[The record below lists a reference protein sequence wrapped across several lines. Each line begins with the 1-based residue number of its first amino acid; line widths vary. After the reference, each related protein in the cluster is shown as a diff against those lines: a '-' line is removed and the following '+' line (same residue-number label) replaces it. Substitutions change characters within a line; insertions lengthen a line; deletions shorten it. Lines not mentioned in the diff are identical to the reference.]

1 MLLWH
6 GLAKLRMHTKY
17 TLDMLRTQTTLLGQ
31 ELRRFQSEICPH
43 YKTEETPRE
52 QAARIRAHARR
63 QAQKNANTQVESN
76 ALVPGASVLDAS
88 PGTRKEK
95 TFNLSTYKLHSL
107 GDYPLEITGYGTTD
121 GFSTQLVSHPSC
133 SIVAVMFTYLRA
145 SMNIEGRKLATE

>member
-31 ELRRFQSEICPH
+31 ELRRFESEICPH

-52 QAARIRAHARR
+52 QAARVRAHARR
-63 QAQKNANTQVESN
+63 QAQKNADTQVELIE
-76 ALVPGASVLDAS
+76 LVQCASAIG
-88 PGTRKEK
+88 GTRKVK
-95 TFNLSTYKLHSL
+95 TFSLSTYKLHSL

-121 GFSTQLVSHPSC
+121 GYSTQLVSHLS
-133 SIVAVMFTYLRA
+133 
-145 SMNIEGRKLATE
+145 